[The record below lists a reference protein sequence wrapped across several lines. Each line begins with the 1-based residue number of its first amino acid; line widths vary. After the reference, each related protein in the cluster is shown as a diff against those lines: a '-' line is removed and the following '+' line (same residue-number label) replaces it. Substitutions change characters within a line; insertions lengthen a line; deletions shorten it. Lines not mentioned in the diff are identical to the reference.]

1 MPKLSDPYSYPPRG
15 LSREEASRY
24 VGVGTTQFDEM
35 VADKRM
41 PKPKKI
47 NSRLVWDR
55 IAIDAAFAD
64 LPCNDETI
72 TDKIMAGQNRTL
84 IAPSQAQLPNAAIPA
99 AADDN
104 TPRGARFM
112 KLNEVMARTSLGR
125 STIYAKM
132 EKGVFPRPRRLSEA
146 CVRWFEPDVEKWMAG
161 MAASENNR

>member
-1 MPKLSDPYSYPPRG
+1 MPKLSDPYAYPPRG

-35 VADKRM
+35 VADNRM

-55 IAIDAAFAD
+55 IAIDTAFAD
-64 LPCNDETI
+64 LPSNDEII
-72 TDKIMAGQNRTL
+72 TDKILARQNRPP
-84 IAPSQAQLPNAAIPA
+84 IAPSQAQLPKATIPA
-99 AADDN
+99 TADSN
-104 TPRGARFM
+104 TPREARFI
-112 KLNEVMARTSLGR
+112 KLREVMARTSLGR

-146 CVRWFEPDVEKWMAG
+146 CVRWFESDVEKWMAG
-161 MAASENNR
+161 MVASEE